1 MKFLLVIAILALCIQ
16 ATESTTCFVQ
26 NSIPSVFTQVCPGNI
41 YTCMKF
47 DCRVNNPKKFKQTT
61 KGCND
66 PGNALVACTQLMTQC
81 QAQGGTGQCY
91 TCNGDY
97 CNSTPTTF
105 AALLSIAIPAIS
117 FFLLH

>member
-1 MKFLLVIAILALCIQ
+1 MKALLVISILALWIST
-16 ATESTTCFVQ
+16 TESTTCFVQ

-47 DCRVNNPKKFKQTT
+47 DCKVNNPKKFKQTT

-97 CNSTPTTF
+97 CNSSPTSF
-105 AALLSIAIPAIS
+105 AALLSIAIPAVTY
-117 FFLLH
+117 FLLH